1 MLMSLISMLGGGL
14 MRMLPELI
22 VYFNKKADNS
32 HELNMLDKQI
42 ELEKLKAVGAQ
53 QQADNEQILAMMNA
67 QVEAVKGQMQLTG
80 IKIVDGLNM
89 LVRPLTTYY
98 FLALFGIY
106 KAALLAVALQQTTIW
121 QAILQVYT
129 PDDAAMLSGILAFWF
144 VGRTFEKKK

>member
-22 VYFNKKADNS
+22 GYFNKKADNS

-80 IKIVDGLNM
+80 IKLVDGLNM

-98 FLALFGIY
+98 FLGLFGIY
-106 KAALLAVALQQTTIW
+106 KAALLAVALQQSTVW

-129 PDDAAMLSGILAFWF
+129 PDDASMLSGILAFWF
-144 VGRTFEKKK
+144 VGRVFEKK